1 MSYPAQFD
9 RLALS
14 VMEMARTLGVSR
26 STAYALTRRA
36 GFPVCRIGDRV
47 LIPVDAL
54 RDWLNARPEVEA
66 NEHDNVI

>member
-1 MSYPAQFD
+1 MNNPTQSD

-54 RDWLNARPEVEA
+54 REWLTSQGEA
-66 NEHDNVI
+66 LLNERDDVI